1 MTKANLNWVILGPG
15 AIGGLI
21 GGALL
26 EHGQSVSVLPRK
38 SGPREIN
45 WQVTHKQFKADCSA
59 PVITQPLPV
68 NAVFV
73 VAVKAFD
80 VVQALRR
87 ITTLHGFNKTMPIII
102 SHNGMVELPEPVKEL
117 NLHPL
122 VTTHGAV
129 ISRNENG
136 KLCIEHRGAGRS
148 WLEVSPA
155 VRNQPTDFNPGL
167 VLQQAFAPLTLEQD
181 LSQRRWLKFVINCV
195 INPLTAVHQ
204 CANGELLK
212 ENWQTQ
218 VYSLVAEAVAV
229 AKSQNVSLTTEECYK
244 EVLFVAK
251 ETALNHSSMLQ
262 DIQQQR
268 RTEIQQLT
276 GYLINAG
283 KTAGVATPTHQQLL
297 NEFQQRYSG

>member
-1 MTKANLNWVILGPG
+1 MTKANLNWIVLGPG

-38 SGPREIN
+38 SGQPEIN
-45 WQVTHKQFKADCSA
+45 WQVTHKQFKADYSA
-59 PVITQPLPV
+59 PLITQPLPG
-68 NAVFV
+68 NTVFV
-73 VAVKAFD
+73 IAVKAFD
-80 VVQALRR
+80 VIQALQR
-87 ITTLHGFNKTMPIII
+87 ITTLDGFNNSMPIVI
-102 SHNGMVELPEPVKEL
+102 SHNGMVELPEPLKEL

-129 ISRNENG
+129 RSRNENG
-136 KLCIEHRGAGRS
+136 DLCIEHRGAGRS
-148 WLEVSPA
+148 WLEIGPQG
-155 VRNQPTDFNPGL
+155 RNQRTEFALGS
-167 VLQQAFAPLTLEQD
+167 VLQQAFPPLILEQD

-204 CANGELLK
+204 CANGELLNK
-212 ENWQTQ
+212 NWQAQ

-229 AKSQNVSLTTEECYK
+229 ANSQNVSLPTEECYK
-244 EVLFVAK
+244 EVLLVAK

-262 DIQQQR
+262 DVKQQR

-297 NEFQQRYSG
+297 NEFQRSYSG

>member
-1 MTKANLNWVILGPG
+1 MTKANLNWVVLGPG

-21 GGALL
+21 ASALL
-26 EHGQSVSVLPRK
+26 EHGQSVSVLPRE

-45 WQVTHKQFKADCSA
+45 WQVTHKQFKADYSA
-59 PVITQPLPV
+59 QVITQPLAG
-68 NAVFV
+68 NTVFV
-73 VAVKAFD
+73 IAVKAFD
-80 VVQALRR
+80 VIQALQR
-87 ITTLHGFNKTMPIII
+87 ITTLHGFHKTMPIVI
-102 SHNGMVELPEPVKEL
+102 SHNGMVELPEPLKEL

-129 ISRNENG
+129 ISRNEDG

-148 WLEVSPA
+148 WLEVGPQS
-155 VRNQPTDFNPGL
+155 RNQPTDFAPGL
-167 VLQQAFAPLTLEQD
+167 VLQQAFPPLTLEQD
-181 LSQRRWLKFVINCV
+181 LSERRWLKFVINCV

-218 VYSLVAEAVAV
+218 VYSLVAEAVAI
-229 AKSQNVSLTTEECYK
+229 AKSHNVSLTTEKCYK
-244 EVLFVAK
+244 EVHLVAK

-262 DIQQQR
+262 DVKQQR
-268 RTEIQQLT
+268 RTEIKQLT

-297 NEFQQRYSG
+297 DEFQRSYGG